1 MVFITRIL
9 ELNLLHPD
17 PPYISS
23 MRQVSFTA
31 SLRKKLLSCRMNT
44 GSSNYGKNTYPQ
56 GLLIG

>member
-1 MVFITRIL
+1 
-9 ELNLLHPD
+9 
-17 PPYISS
+17 